1 MAETLYQAGYIE
13 RFGTGT
19 GEMIRLCKEAGL
31 KEPVFHLEEGFS
43 VSIFRPSTVQ
53 VTEQVTEQVYINLTV
68 TERVVWVLEGEMK
81 RDEIQSA
88 LELKHREN
96 FRDAYL
102 NPAIEEGLVAMTIPD
117 KPTSSKQTYRLTK
130 KGLKKKKELNER
142 KNK

>member
-1 MAETLYQAGYIE
+1 MKHKVFLSSVQKEFAQE
-13 RFGTGT
+13 R
-19 GEMIRLCKEAGL
+19 EAL
-31 KEPVFHLEEGFS
+31 HRHLLSDPVLHLFF
-43 VSIFRPSTVQ
+43 VSIFRPSTVL

-102 NPAIEEGLVAMTIPD
+102 NPAIEEGLVEMTLPD
-117 KPTSSKQTYRLTK
+117 KPTSSKQSYRLTK